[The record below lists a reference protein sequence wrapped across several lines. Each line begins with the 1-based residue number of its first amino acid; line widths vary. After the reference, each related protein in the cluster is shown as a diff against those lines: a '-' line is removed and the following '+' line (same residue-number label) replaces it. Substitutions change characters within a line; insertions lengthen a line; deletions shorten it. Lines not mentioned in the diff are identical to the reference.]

1 MCKNCDSQPKE
12 GRSLF
17 PWLSLM
23 QKDLTWVVQMGL
35 QMSHDF
41 LQLPASLQGGCMEQ
55 PSTPMERNLLGFGT
69 SRWENATPTG
79 SHLGKSHPRYEWER
93 IESVVWNGVFNCSK
107 EIWRCVTMQ
116 HSPSVL
122 LCPPRWAKFQQPQF
136 GVVCFKSISFLL
148 RWKLHFCCL
157 ATWTRI
163 MKILF
168 VQDKGRLVFKL
179 SHLTGWL
186 QWSYLHVCESSI
198 CSLCSKQGFTALV
211 QANSRRKQELKVQ
224 VFRAVCPMEPTS
236 LPSGCNPG
244 VWKESA
250 PKILE
255 VSQKMDY

>member
-1 MCKNCDSQPKE
+1 MRKNCDSQPKE
-12 GRSLF
+12 GWSLF
-17 PWLSLM
+17 PWLSLK

-93 IESVVWNGVFNCSK
+93 IESVVWNGVFNYSK

-122 LCPPRWAKFQQPQF
+122 LCPPQWAKFQQPQF

-186 QWSYLHVCESSI
+186 QWSYLHVCE
-198 CSLCSKQGFTALV
+198 
-211 QANSRRKQELKVQ
+211 
-224 VFRAVCPMEPTS
+224 RAA
-236 LPSGCNPG
+236 
-244 VWKESA
+244 SA
-250 PKILE
+250 PSAPSRASPHLCKQTQGENKSWRWRCSGLSVPWSQHRFHQDATQ
-255 VSQKMDY
+255 VSEKNQLPKY